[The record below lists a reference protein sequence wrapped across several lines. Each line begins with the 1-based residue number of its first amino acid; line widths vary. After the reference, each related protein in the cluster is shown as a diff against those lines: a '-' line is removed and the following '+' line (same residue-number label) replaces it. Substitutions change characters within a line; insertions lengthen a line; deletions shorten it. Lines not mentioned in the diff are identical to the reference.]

1 MSGPE
6 NVGGAEVVTLS
17 DSLRRELL
25 RLAKTEEDIAADEA
39 ATVPYWAPS
48 PASILGHRI
57 AASVLRTFADQV
69 SAPYAPVTT

>member
-6 NVGGAEVVTLS
+6 NVSGAEVVTLS

-39 ATVPYWAPS
+39 ATVLYWAPS

-57 AASVLRTFADQV
+57 DASVLRSFADQV
-69 SAPYAPVTT
+69 SGTPTPVTT